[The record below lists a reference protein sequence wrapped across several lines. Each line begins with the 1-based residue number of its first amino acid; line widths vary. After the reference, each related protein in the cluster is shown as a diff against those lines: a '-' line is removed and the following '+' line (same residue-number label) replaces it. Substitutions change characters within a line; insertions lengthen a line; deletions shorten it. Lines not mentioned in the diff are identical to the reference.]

1 MNRKSCLKKEFHKL
15 YAPEKSYM
23 GRKQKIAIALNKCKV
38 PKKIGFLD
46 LQPSTWL
53 KLGAIAVAVYYFRK
67 K

>member
-1 MNRKSCLKKEFHKL
+1 
-15 YAPEKSYM
+15 M